1 MIGLRE
7 MALFTFLAVLC
18 VLASDPGLVRPGT
31 LQVACAVF
39 ALFIVL
45 AGVRLFGNREE
56 EELPVRRM
64 SRREWRKNRL
74 RIRTQRSIAYYGQL
88 PPPDEE

>member
-1 MIGLRE
+1 MIGLKE

-31 LQVACAVF
+31 LNLACAIF
-39 ALFIVL
+39 DLFIVL

-56 EELPVRRM
+56 AELPARRM
-64 SRREWRKNRL
+64 SSREWRENRL
-74 RIRTQRSIAYYGQL
+74 KIRTQRSIAYYGQL